1 MEVAV
6 GVPLAELKKKLLGD
20 KVEENG
26 RSITDSGNG
35 HSQTVQAD
43 SSQQQQRMERMD
55 RITRKRWGTDELF
68 NNFTPGAKGEAGPP
82 PPPREP
88 TPLQKAALKLESA
101 ENTEVIQKKVFKV
114 GGDELLVRIRWI
126 RCSHF
131 LASGEIHI
139 SLCSRWLFLR
149 VFFIFLNE
157 KGNRNSGQSKSA
169 SQTTTCRFS

>member
-1 MEVAV
+1 MEVAL
-6 GVPLAELKKKLLGD
+6 GVPLAELKAKLLGG

-43 SSQQQQRMERMD
+43 SSHQQQRMERMD
-55 RITRKRWGTDELF
+55 RITRKKWGTDDLF
-68 NNFTPGAKGEAGPP
+68 NRFTPGAKGEAGPP

-131 LASGEIHI
+131 SASGQIHI
-139 SLCSRWLFLR
+139 SLCSGWFSPHN
-149 VFFIFLNE
+149 FFICLNE
-157 KGNRNSGQSKSA
+157 KGNKKLCAKQECSA
-169 SQTTTCRFS
+169 TNYM

>member
-1 MEVAV
+1 MEVAL
-6 GVPLAELKKKLLGD
+6 GVPLAELKTKLLGD

-26 RSITDSGNG
+26 RGHSGNG

-114 GGDELLVRIRWI
+114 GGDELLVRIRWV

-139 SLCSRWLFLR
+139 FLCSGWFSPR

-157 KGNRNSGQSKSA
+157 KGNKKLCKARVL
-169 SQTTTCRFS
+169 CRQLHVS